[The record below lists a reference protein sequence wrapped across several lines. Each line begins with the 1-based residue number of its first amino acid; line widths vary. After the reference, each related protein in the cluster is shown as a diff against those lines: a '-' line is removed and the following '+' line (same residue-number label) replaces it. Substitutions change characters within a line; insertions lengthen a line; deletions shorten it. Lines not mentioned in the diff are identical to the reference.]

1 MQHIEC
7 PPWRSLPLRNDAS
20 TVQSVMKFFITMFCI
35 VATVMV
41 VPGYAQTSAPQ
52 SARSTTLRG
61 IASRGYLG
69 VGVVEL
75 TDDRVKALNLKDDQ
89 GLEVKR
95 VDENSP
101 AAKAGLK
108 ENDVILEVNGKGV
121 EGIEQFQILIGEMP
135 PGSKVG
141 LTIWR
146 NGAKQ
151 TMSATLDSRPGNFFV
166 FGGPDFPGAPMP
178 PMPPVPFNGGN
189 PFPTIPGNSPI
200 VGFEGEALNPQLADY
215 FGVKEGVLVRSVTAK
230 TPAERAGLK
239 AGDVVVKVNGTPVTT
254 PREITGLVRSSRK
267 KAISFT
273 VVRNKKEISLNVEV
287 AEDRLAPPEREA
299 L

>member
-1 MQHIEC
+1 
-7 PPWRSLPLRNDAS
+7 
-20 TVQSVMKFFITMFCI
+20 MKSFITLFACI
-35 VATVMV
+35 VVAMAF
-41 VPGYAQTSAPQ
+41 PAFAQQ
-52 SARSTTLRG
+52 QARSTVLRG
-61 IASRGYLG
+61 FASRGYLG

-95 VDENSP
+95 VDDNSP

-108 ENDVILEVNGKGV
+108 ENDVILEVNGKSV
-121 EGIEQFQILIGEMP
+121 EGIEQFQRSIGETP
-135 PGSKVG
+135 PGAKVS

-146 NGAKQ
+146 NSAKQ
-151 TMSATLDSRPGNFFV
+151 TVSATLDSRPGSFFV
-166 FGGPDFPGAPMP
+166 FGGPDFPVAPVP
-178 PMPPVPFNGGN
+178 PMPPVPFNGGT
-189 PFPTIPGNSPI
+189 PFPVIPGNSPI
-200 VGFEGEALNPQLADY
+200 VGFEGEALNAQLAEY
-215 FGVKEGVLVRSVTAK
+215 FGVKEGVLVRSVNPK

-273 VVRNKKEISLNVEV
+273 VVRNRKEISLSVEI
-287 AEDRLAPPEREA
+287 AEDRPAPPDREV

>member
-1 MQHIEC
+1 
-7 PPWRSLPLRNDAS
+7 
-20 TVQSVMKFFITMFCI
+20 MKSFITMLACF
-35 VATVMV
+35 VAAMA
-41 VPGYAQTSAPQ
+41 VPGGFAQTSGQ
-52 SARSTTLRG
+52 QQARSTVLRG
-61 IASRGYLG
+61 FASRGYLG

-108 ENDVILEVNGKGV
+108 ENDVILEVNGKSV
-121 EGIEQFQILIGEMP
+121 EGIEQFQRSIGETS
-135 PGSKVG
+135 PGTKVS

-151 TMSATLDSRPGNFFV
+151 TVSATLDSRPGNFFV
-166 FGGPDFPGAPMP
+166 FGGPDFPVAPVP
-178 PMPPVPFNGGN
+178 PMPPLPYNGGGN
-189 PFPTIPGNSPI
+189 PFPAIPGNSPI
-200 VGFEGEALNPQLADY
+200 VGFEGEALNAQLAEY
-215 FGVKEGVLVRSVTAK
+215 FGVKEGVLVRSVNPK

-239 AGDVVVKVNGTPVTT
+239 AGDVVVKVNGTPVTS

-267 KAISFT
+267 RAISFT
-273 VVRNKKEISLNVEV
+273 VVRNKKEISLNVEI
-287 AEDRLAPPEREA
+287 AEDRQSPPDREV

>member
-1 MQHIEC
+1 LVPID
-7 PPWRSLPLRNDAS
+7 LRA
-20 TVQSVMKFFITMFCI
+20 VQFVMKSLVTTICLM
-35 VATVMV
+35 AAAMA
-41 VPGYAQTSAPQ
+41 VPAQTWAQ
-52 SARSTTLRG
+52 QRAHSTTLRG
-61 IASRGYLG
+61 NPGYLG
-69 VGVVEL
+69 VGVAEL

-95 VDENSP
+95 IDQNSP
-101 AAKAGLK
+101 AFRAGIK
-108 ENDVILEVNGKGV
+108 ENDVILEVNGKGI
-121 EGIEQFQILIGEMP
+121 EGIDQFQSLIGTTP
-135 PGSKVG
+135 PGTKVS

-151 TMSATLDSRPGNFFV
+151 TISATLDSRPGSFFP
-166 FGGPDFPGAPMP
+166 FGGPDFPEGALPPVP

-200 VGFEGEALNPQLADY
+200 VGFEGEALNPQLAEY
-215 FGVKEGVLVRSVTAK
+215 FGVKEGVLVRFVNPK

-254 PREITGLVRSSRK
+254 PREITGSVMRSNRR

-273 VVRNKKEISLNVEV
+273 VVRNKKEISLNVEI
-287 AEDRLAPPEREA
+287 AEDRSAPPERLA

>member
-1 MQHIEC
+1 MK
-7 PPWRSLPLRNDAS
+7 SLI
-20 TVQSVMKFFITMFCI
+20 TVVCLLAGTM
-35 VATVMV
+35 A
-41 VPGYAQTSAPQ
+41 VPGGFAQQAH
-52 SARSTTLRG
+52 STTLRG
-61 IASRGYLG
+61 IVSRGYLG

-75 TDDRVKALNLKDDQ
+75 TDDRVQALKLKDDQ

-95 VDENSP
+95 IDENSP

-108 ENDVILEVNGKGV
+108 ENDVILEVNGKAI
-121 EGIEQFQILIGEMP
+121 EGNAQFQGVIGETA
-135 PGSKVG
+135 PGTKVS

-151 TMSATLDSRPGNFFV
+151 TVSAALDSRPANFFP
-166 FGGPDFPGAPMP
+166 FGEPDFPDGALPPVP
-178 PMPPVPFNGGN
+178 PMPPVPFNGVN
-189 PFPTIPGNSPI
+189 PFPTIPGNSPV
-200 VGFEGEALNPQLADY
+200 VGFEGEALNPQLAEF

-239 AGDVVVKVNGTPVTT
+239 AGDVVVKVNGTPVTS
-254 PREITGLVRSSRK
+254 PREITSLVRSSRK

-273 VVRNKKEISLNVEV
+273 VVRNKKEISLNVEL
-287 AEDRLAPPEREA
+287 AEDRLAPPPEREA

>member
-1 MQHIEC
+1 M
-7 PPWRSLPLRNDAS
+7 RS
-20 TVQSVMKFFITMFCI
+20 FITVLCLLAGTAF
-35 VATVMV
+35 
-41 VPGYAQTSAPQ
+41 AQPQQQAHSTSLQ
-52 SARSTTLRG
+52 R

-75 TDDRVKALNLKDDQ
+75 TDDRVKALKLKDDQ

-95 VDENSP
+95 IDENSP

-108 ENDVILEVNGKGV
+108 EDDVILEVNGKGV
-121 EGIEQFQILIGEMP
+121 EGNAQFRDLIGEMP
-135 PGSKVG
+135 PGTKVS

-151 TMSATLDSRPGNFFV
+151 TVSATLDSRPVNFFV
-166 FGGPDFPGAPMP
+166 FGGPDFPGGALPPMP
-178 PMPPVPFNGGN
+178 PMPAVPFNGGN
-189 PFPTIPGNSPI
+189 PFPTIPANSPI
-200 VGFEGEALNPQLADY
+200 VGFEGEALNSQLAEF
-215 FGVKEGVLVRSVTAK
+215 FGVKEGVLVRSVNPK

-254 PREITGLVRSSRK
+254 PREITGLVVRSNRGK
-267 KAISFT
+267 EISFT
-273 VVRNKKEISLNVEV
+273 VVRNKKEMTLNVEI
-287 AEDRLAPPEREA
+287 AEDRSAPAEHEV

>member
-1 MQHIEC
+1 M
-7 PPWRSLPLRNDAS
+7 RSCI
-20 TVQSVMKFFITMFCI
+20 TVLCLLAGT
-35 VATVMV
+35 AL
-41 VPGYAQTSAPQ
+41 AQTSGQQRAH
-52 SARSTTLRG
+52 STTLRG
-61 IASRGYLG
+61 IATRGYLG

-75 TDDRVKALNLKDDQ
+75 TDDRVKALKLKDDQ
-89 GLEVKR
+89 GVEVKR

-101 AAKAGLK
+101 AAKTGVK

-121 EGIEQFQILIGEMP
+121 EGNEQFRDLIGETS
-135 PGSKVG
+135 PGTKIS

-151 TMSATLDSRPGNFFV
+151 TVSVTLDARPVNLFV
-166 FGGPDFPGAPMP
+166 FGGPEFPDGAIPPMP
-178 PMPPVPFNGGN
+178 PMPAVPFNGGN
-189 PFPTIPGNSPI
+189 PFPTMPANSPM
-200 VGFEGEALNPQLADY
+200 VGFEGEALNSQLAEF
-215 FGVKEGVLVRSVTAK
+215 FGVREGVLVRSVNPK

-254 PREITGLVRSSRK
+254 PREITSLVRSSRR

-273 VVRNKKEISLNVEV
+273 VVRNKKEISLNVEI
-287 AEDRLAPPEREA
+287 AEDRSAPAEREV

>member
-1 MQHIEC
+1 M
-7 PPWRSLPLRNDAS
+7 RSLVA
-20 TVQSVMKFFITMFCI
+20 VFILLAGI
-35 VATVMV
+35 AA
-41 VPGYAQTSAPQ
+41 VPGFSQQRAQ
-52 SARSTTLRG
+52 STTLRG

-75 TDDRVKALNLKDDQ
+75 TEDRVKALKLKEDQ
-89 GLEVKR
+89 GLEVKL
-95 VDENSP
+95 VDQNSP
-101 AAKAGLK
+101 AAKAGLR
-108 ENDVILEVNGKGV
+108 ENDVILEVNGKSV
-121 EGIEQFQILIGEMP
+121 EDNAQFQNMIGETS
-135 PGSKVG
+135 PGTKVS

-151 TMSATLDSRPGNFFV
+151 TLSATLDSRPDGFFV
-166 FGGPDFPGAPMP
+166 LGPNFPGGALPPVP

-189 PFPTIPGNSPI
+189 AFPTIPGESPI
-200 VGFEGEALNPQLADY
+200 VGFEGEALNAQLAEF
-215 FGVKEGVLVRSVTAK
+215 FGVKEGVLVRSVNAQ
-230 TPAERAGLK
+230 TPAARAGLK

-273 VVRNKKEISLNVEV
+273 VVRNRKEISLNVEI
-287 AEDRLAPPEREA
+287 AAARTASAERED

>member
-1 MQHIEC
+1 
-7 PPWRSLPLRNDAS
+7 
-20 TVQSVMKFFITMFCI
+20 MKSFITVLCI
-35 VATVMV
+35 TAGAMA
-41 VPGYAQTSAPQ
+41 VPGGFAQTASAQSTTPQ
-52 SARSTTLRG
+52 RAQSTTLRG

-69 VGVVEL
+69 VGVEEL
-75 TDDRVKALNLKDDQ
+75 TGDRVRALKLKDDQ

-95 VDENSP
+95 IDENSP

-108 ENDVILEVNGKGV
+108 ENDVILEVNGKAV
-121 EGIEQFQILIGEMP
+121 EGNAQFRFLIAEMP
-135 PGSKVG
+135 PGTKVN

-151 TMSATLDSRPGNFFV
+151 TVSATLDSRPVDLFIL
-166 FGGPDFPGAPMP
+166 GGPNFPDGALPPMP
-178 PMPPVPFNGGN
+178 PMPPMPSNDGN
-189 PFPTIPGNSPI
+189 PFPAIPTDSPT
-200 VGFEGEALNPQLADY
+200 VGFLGETLNPQLANF
-215 FGVKEGVLVRSVTAK
+215 FGVKQGVLVHSVNPN

-254 PREITGLVRSSRK
+254 PREITGLVRASRK

-273 VVRNKKEISLNVEV
+273 VVRNKKEISLNVEI
-287 AEDRLAPPEREA
+287 AEGRSDPAEREV

>member
-1 MQHIEC
+1 M
-7 PPWRSLPLRNDAS
+7 RS
-20 TVQSVMKFFITMFCI
+20 FITVWCLLAGTAF
-35 VATVMV
+35 
-41 VPGYAQTSAPQ
+41 AQPSPPHAH
-52 SARSTTLRG
+52 STTLRG
-61 IASRGYLG
+61 IAARGYLG

-75 TDDRVKALNLKDDQ
+75 TDDRVKALKLKDDQ

-95 VDENSP
+95 IDENSP

-108 ENDVILEVNGKGV
+108 ENDAILEVNGKSV
-121 EGIEQFQILIGEMP
+121 EGNAQFRDLIGEMQ
-135 PGSKVG
+135 PGTRVS

-151 TMSATLDSRPGNFFV
+151 TVSATLDSRPADLYL
-166 FGGPDFPGAPMP
+166 FGGPDFPDGALPPMP
-178 PMPPVPFNGGN
+178 PMPAVPFNSGN
-189 PFPTIPGNSPI
+189 SFPTIPGDSPM
-200 VGFEGEALNPQLADY
+200 VGFEGEALNSQLAEF
-215 FGVKEGVLVRSVTAK
+215 FGVKEGVLVRSVNPK

-254 PREITGLVRSSRK
+254 PREITALVRSSHR

-273 VVRNKKEISLNVEV
+273 VVRNKKEMSLNVEI
-287 AEDRLAPPEREA
+287 AQARSEPAEREV

>member
-1 MQHIEC
+1 M
-7 PPWRSLPLRNDAS
+7 RS
-20 TVQSVMKFFITMFCI
+20 FITVLCLL
-35 VATVMV
+35 AGTAL
-41 VPGYAQTSAPQ
+41 AQTAFAQ
-52 SARSTTLRG
+52 TALAQTTGQQRAHSTTLRG
-61 IASRGYLG
+61 VGSRGYLG

-75 TDDRVKALNLKDDQ
+75 TDDRVKALKLKDDR
-89 GLEVKR
+89 GLEVKH

-121 EGIEQFQILIGEMP
+121 EGNEQFRDLIGDTP
-135 PGSKVG
+135 PGTKVS

-151 TMSATLDSRPGNFFV
+151 TVSATLDSRPGNFFV
-166 FGGPDFPGAPMP
+166 FGDPDFPDGALPPMP
-178 PMPPVPFNGGN
+178 PMPAVPFNGGN
-189 PFPTIPGNSPI
+189 PFPTIPGDSPM
-200 VGFEGEALNPQLADY
+200 VGFEGEALNSQLAEF
-215 FGVKEGVLVRSVTAK
+215 FGVKEGVLVRSVNPR

-273 VVRNKKEISLNVEV
+273 VVRNKKEISLNVEIAQERSAP
-287 AEDRLAPPEREA
+287 AEHEVL
-299 L
+299 

>member
-1 MQHIEC
+1 MSRLSNLF
-7 PPWRSLPLRNDAS
+7 W
-20 TVQSVMKFFITMFCI
+20 KFAGIALLLAGAMAA
-35 VATVMV
+35 V
-41 VPGYAQTSAPQ
+41 AQTSAPQ
-52 SARSTTLRG
+52 HAHSTILREV
-61 IASRGYLG
+61 AARGYLG

-75 TDDRVKALNLKDDQ
+75 TDDRVKALKLKDDQ

-95 VDENSP
+95 IDENSP

-108 ENDVILEVNGKGV
+108 ENDVILEVNGKS
-121 EGIEQFQILIGEMP
+121 IEDIHQFQMSIGEAS
-135 PGSKVG
+135 PGSKVN
-141 LTIWR
+141 LTVWR

-151 TMSATLDSRPGNFFV
+151 TISATLDPRPASLFV
-166 FGGPDFPGAPMP
+166 FGGPDLPEPPIP

-189 PFPTIPGNSPI
+189 PFPTIPGNSAM
-200 VGFEGEALNPQLADY
+200 VGFEGEALNSQLAEF
-215 FGVKEGVLVRSVTAK
+215 FGVKEGVLVRSVNAK

-254 PREITGLVRSSRK
+254 PREITGLVRASRK

-273 VVRNKKEISLNVEV
+273 VVRNKKEVTLNVEI
-287 AEDRLAPPEREA
+287 AEDRSGPAEREA

>member
-1 MQHIEC
+1 MVM
-7 PPWRSLPLRNDAS
+7 RSCI
-20 TVQSVMKFFITMFCI
+20 TVLCLLAGT
-35 VATVMV
+35 AL
-41 VPGYAQTSAPQ
+41 AQTSGQQRAH
-52 SARSTTLRG
+52 STTLRG
-61 IASRGYLG
+61 IATRGYLG

-75 TDDRVKALNLKDDQ
+75 TDDRVKALKLKDDQ
-89 GLEVKR
+89 GVEVKR

-101 AAKAGLK
+101 AAKTGVK

-121 EGIEQFQILIGEMP
+121 EGNEQFRDLIGETS
-135 PGSKVG
+135 PGTKIS

-151 TMSATLDSRPGNFFV
+151 TVSVTLDARPVNLFV
-166 FGGPDFPGAPMP
+166 FGGPEFPDGAIPPMP
-178 PMPPVPFNGGN
+178 PMPAVPFNGGN
-189 PFPTIPGNSPI
+189 PFPTMPANSPM
-200 VGFEGEALNPQLADY
+200 VGFEGEALNSQLAEF
-215 FGVKEGVLVRSVTAK
+215 FGVREGVLVRSVNPK

-254 PREITGLVRSSRK
+254 PREITSLVRSSRR

-273 VVRNKKEISLNVEV
+273 VVRNKKEISLNVEI
-287 AEDRLAPPEREA
+287 AEDRSAPAEREV